1 MQRQGDAHKCVFK
14 GVWAASG
21 AAGGEGGVVDDTVLA
36 FELVPSHTDS
46 ARVARELT

>member
-1 MQRQGDAHKCVFK
+1 MPTNVFSR
-14 GVWAASG
+14 VLWAASG
-21 AAGGEGGVVDDTVLA
+21 AAGGGEGGVVDDTVLA